1 MDCVSPIFTV
11 ATFLWNCTS
20 PRASL
25 ISDLL
30 TNLES
35 LGNEMEL
42 LNFRSEDVKTRV
54 ELEKQ
59 QQLIP
64 RREVEGWLQEV
75 GDVQNEVDAILEE
88 GGLVSEKKCLGSCY
102 NIRSSYNLGKRV
114 TRTLS
119 HVKELTRRGDFEVV
133 AYRLP
138 RAVVDELPLG
148 PTVGLDSLCE
158 RVCSCLD
165 EDEVG
170 IVGLYGMRGV
180 GKTTLMKKINNH
192 FLKTRHE
199 FDTVIWVA
207 VFNEASVTAVQE
219 VIGNKFQIVDSVW
232 QNKSQTE
239 KAIEIFNSMKTKRF
253 LLLLD
258 DVCQRLDLSEIGV
271 PVPDVRNRSK
281 VIITTRSMILC
292 SEMAAQRRFKIEPLA
307 WKEALDLF
315 MEMVGK
321 DTVRSHPE
329 IENLTSSVV
338 ERCRGLPL
346 ALVTVGRALA
356 DKSTPWQWEQAMKM
370 LPNFVK
376 EISDDSMIPG
386 IRLYEMP
393 PGPTVGSDRL
403 DETVR
408 RRLTDDEV
416 GIVGLYGTG
425 GVGKTTLMKK
435 INNEMVKTKYQF
447 HIVIWVAVIRNR
459 LQIPDSMWQNR
470 TQNEKAIEIFNI
482 MKTKRFLLL
491 LDDVWKGLDLSEIGV
506 PLPDDR
512 NRSKVIITTRLGRIC
527 NEMGAQL
534 KFRVECL
541 AWEEALALFQKNVGE
556 NTLNSH
562 PDIARLSEKVAGRCK
577 GLPLALVTVGRAMA
591 DKNSPQEWDQAIQE
605 LEKFPA
611 EISGMEDGLFHVLK
625 LSYDSLRDEI
635 TRSCFIYCSV
645 FPKEYEIRSDEL
657 IEHWIGE
664 GFFDG
669 KDIYEARRRG
679 HKIIEDLKNACLLE
693 EGDGFKESMKTHDVI
708 RDMALWI
715 GQECGKRMNK
725 ILVCESLGL
734 VDAERVTN
742 WKEAERISL
751 WGRNIEKLP
760 KTPHCSNLQTLFVRE
775 CIQLKTFPTG
785 FFQFM
790 PLIRVLDLSATHC
803 LIELPDGVDRLM
815 NLEYINLSMTHIGEL
830 PIGMTKLTKLRCLL
844 LDGMPPLIIP
854 PHLISTL
861 SSLQLFSMYDGN
873 ALSSFHTTLLEELE
887 SIEAMDELSL
897 SFRSVVAL
905 NKLLSSYKLQRCI
918 RRLSVHDCRDLLS
931 LELSSISLNYLETLV
946 IFNCLQLE
954 EMKINVEKEGSQGFE
969 QSYDIPNPELI
980 VRNSHHFRRLR
991 EVKIW
996 SCPKLLNLTWLIYA
1010 ACLESLNVQFCESMK
1025 EVISNEC
1032 LTSSTQHASLFTR
1045 LSSLGLGDIG
1055 YVTSTQHVS
1064 IFRRLTSLVLRGMPM
1079 LESICQGA
1087 LLFHSLEVVSV
1098 INCPRLRRLPFDSNS
1113 AIKSLKKIEGD
1124 LTWWE
1129 SLEWRIYLWWRFSPT
1144 IFPHNTWPTQSIPQ
1158 VLSFDALFLNAVWKV
1173 KGKKK
1178 LVVEGSSSRAAT

>member
-11 ATFLWNCTS
+11 ATFLWNCTA
-20 PRASL
+20 PRAS
-25 ISDLL
+25 IIRDLL

-75 GDVQNEVDAILEE
+75 GDVQNEVNAILEE
-88 GGLVSEKKCLGSCY
+88 GGLVPEKKCLGNCY

-119 HVKELTRRGDFEVV
+119 HVRELTRRGDFEVV

-219 VIGNKFQIVDSVW
+219 VIGNKLQIVDSVW

-239 KAIEIFNSMKTKRF
+239 KAIEIFNIMKTKRF
-253 LLLLD
+253 LLLFD
-258 DVCQRLDLSEIGV
+258 DVCRRLDLSQIGV
-271 PVPDVRNRSK
+271 PVPDVGNRSK
-281 VIITTRSMILC
+281 
-292 SEMAAQRRFKIEPLA
+292 
-307 WKEALDLF
+307 DLF

-321 DTVRSHPE
+321 DTVGSHAE
-329 IENLTSSVV
+329 IENLAGSVV
-338 ERCRGLPL
+338 ERCGGLPL
-346 ALVTVGRALA
+346 ALVTAGRALA
-356 DKSTPWQWEQAMKM
+356 DKSTPWEWEQEIQK
-370 LPNFVK
+370 LTNFLK
-376 EISDDSMIPG
+376 EISDYRMIPG
-386 IRLYEMP
+386 TRLYEMP
-393 PGPTVGSDRL
+393 PEPTVGL
-403 DETVR
+403 DTLHETVC
-408 RRLTDDEV
+408 RRLTDNKV

-435 INNEMVKTKYQF
+435 INNELVKTKYQF
-447 HIVIWVAVIRNR
+447 HIVIWVAVSKQASVAAAQEVIRNR

-482 MKTKRFLLL
+482 MKTERFLLL
-491 LDDVWKGLDLSEIGV
+491 LDDVWKVLDLSQIGV

-512 NRSKVIITTRLGRIC
+512 NRSKVIITTRLWRIC
-527 NEMGAQL
+527 IEMGAQL
-534 KFRVECL
+534 KFRVQCL
-541 AWEEALALFQKNVGE
+541 AWKEALTLFQKNVGE

-562 PDIARLSEKVAGRCK
+562 PDIARLSEKVAGLCK

-611 EISGMEDGLFHVLK
+611 EISGMEDGLFHILK
-625 LSYDSLRDEI
+625 LSYDSLKDEI

-679 HKIIEDLKNACLLE
+679 YKIIEDLKNACLLE
-693 EGDGFKESMKTHDVI
+693 EGDGFKESIKMHDVI

-715 GQECGKRMNK
+715 GQECGKKMNK

-734 VDAERVTN
+734 VEAERVTN

-751 WGRNIEKLP
+751 WGWNIEKLA

-803 LIELPDGVDRLM
+803 LIKLPDGVDRLM

-830 PIGMTKLTKLRCLL
+830 PVGMTKLTKLRCLL
-844 LDGMPPLIIP
+844 LDGMPALIIP

-873 ALSSFHTTLLEELE
+873 ALSSFRTTLLEELE
-887 SIEAMDELSL
+887 SIDTMDELSL

-905 NKLLSSYKLQRCI
+905 NKLLTSYKLQ
-918 RRLSVHDCRDLLS
+918 
-931 LELSSISLNYLETLV
+931 
-946 IFNCLQLE
+946 

-969 QSYDIPNPELI
+969 QSYDIPKPELI
-980 VRNSHHFRRLR
+980 VRNNHHFRRLR
-991 EVKIW
+991 DVKIW

-1032 LTSSTQHASLFTR
+1032 LTSSTQHASVFT
-1045 LSSLGLGDIG
+1045 
-1055 YVTSTQHVS
+1055 
-1064 IFRRLTSLVLRGMPM
+1064 RLTSLVLGGIECVAR
-1079 LESICQGA
+1079 A
-1087 LLFHSLEVVSV
+1087 LLFPSLEVISV

-1124 LTWWE
+1124 QTWWE
-1129 SLEWRIYLWWRFSPT
+1129 SLEWKDESVVAIFTNYFSPQYLADPIHPSEEPT
-1144 IFPHNTWPTQSIPQ
+1144 HRKVSLAQNRESGGKEETGGRRLKLKSSHLNTASQAHKLKLMREQVPLVHSLISCASI
-1158 VLSFDALFLNAVWKV
+1158 K
-1173 KGKKK
+1173 
-1178 LVVEGSSSRAAT
+1178 T